1 MFKYLKV
8 IYKTTYMEYYK
19 ILGLEKDANNK
30 DIKKAYHKLAVKYH
44 PDKNNGDP
52 VAIKKFKEIAHAY
65 EVLSDE
71 KKRKEYD
78 LFGNEYR
85 NLSIDPMEIF
95 KNIFSDFNRPPFH
108 QGIFN
113 NNEMSLFDNI
123 QGMMNM
129 EVSGNMDSFSQSTS
143 TIFRD
148 GKKITRTVTIK
159 NGVKH
164 IDEKIE
170 NLTMNRNKRIG

>member
-1 MFKYLKV
+1 M
-8 IYKTTYMEYYK
+8 
-19 ILGLEKDANNK
+19 G
-30 DIKKAYHKLAVKYH
+30 
-44 PDKNNGDP
+44 
-52 VAIKKFKEIAHAY
+52 
-65 EVLSDE
+65 
-71 KKRKEYD
+71 
-78 LFGNEYR
+78 
-85 NLSIDPMEIF
+85 
-95 KNIFSDFNRPPFH
+95 
-108 QGIFN
+108 
-113 NNEMSLFDNI
+113 LFDNI

-143 TIFRD
+143 TIFRN

>member
-1 MFKYLKV
+1 
-8 IYKTTYMEYYK
+8 MEYYK

-95 KNIFSDFNRPPFH
+95 KNIFSDINRPPFH